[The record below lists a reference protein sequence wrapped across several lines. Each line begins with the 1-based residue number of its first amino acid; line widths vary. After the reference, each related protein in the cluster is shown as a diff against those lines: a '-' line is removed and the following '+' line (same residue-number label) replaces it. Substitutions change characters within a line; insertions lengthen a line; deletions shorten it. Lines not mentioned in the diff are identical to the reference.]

1 MSIKLPVA
9 NAAYRQVLAI
19 PTHPGL
25 VETLGALAIA
35 HTHLELTMRY
45 IVKTISGL
53 SISDALDATRQ
64 DRIVDL
70 RERLKALFKEQ
81 KPTAQE
87 KCRLDALLGRAKR
100 LTESRNA
107 YLHAAWSETPAG
119 QAIIKGDNHS
129 WEPAPTKD
137 KVERVTKDILALA
150 VELNESRLPN
160 GFISQVLRRNSH
172 PAETVKRGHSELS
185 PIP

>member
-9 NAAYRQVLAI
+9 NAAYLQDLAI

-25 VETLGALAIA
+25 VQALGALAIA

-45 IVKTISGL
+45 AIKTISGL
-53 SISDALDATRQ
+53 SVSDALDATSQ
-64 DRIVDL
+64 DRTVDL
-70 RERLKALFKEQ
+70 RERLKAMFKEQ

-87 KCRLDALLGRAKR
+87 KCRLDALLERAKR

-119 QAIIKGDNHS
+119 QAIIKGDDHS
-129 WEPAPTKD
+129 WESAPTKD
-137 KVERVTKDILALA
+137 KVERVTKDILELA
-150 VELNESRLPN
+150 VEINESRLAN
-160 GFISQVLRRNSH
+160 GFISKIIQRNSH
-172 PAETVKRGHSELS
+172 PAAEKKRGHTT
-185 PIP
+185 